1 MSVRVCVV
9 LDPCVLAGEAS
20 SAATR
25 IAKLDPKEQE
35 AAMEVFRRVPTRN
48 AVNHETRSKEEK
60 SKADEE
66 TNRERIELYVKAHDT
81 RPAGIEEAKKW
92 IRNLKPTENEGKVTG
107 LNLARLRYARVSE
120 DKITV
125 GE

>member
-1 MSVRVCVV
+1 MSVRACVV
-9 LDPCVLAGEAS
+9 LDPCVLAGESS

-48 AVNHETRSKEEK
+48 ALNHETRSQVER

-66 TNRERIELYVKAHDT
+66 TNKERIDLYVKAHGY
-81 RPAGIEEAKKW
+81 RPASIAKAKEW
-92 IRNLKPTENEGKVTG
+92 IRGLKATENEGKVTG
-107 LNLARLRYARVSE
+107 LDLARLRYACQ
-120 DKITV
+120 
-125 GE
+125 